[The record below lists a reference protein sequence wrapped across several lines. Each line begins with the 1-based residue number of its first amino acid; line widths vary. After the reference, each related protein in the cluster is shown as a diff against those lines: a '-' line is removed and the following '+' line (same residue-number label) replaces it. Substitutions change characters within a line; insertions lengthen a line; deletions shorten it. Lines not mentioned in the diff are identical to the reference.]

1 MLIIIPGKSRF
12 QFIKQIL
19 VIILCHGMFLGITS
33 CREKKQS
40 PSQQKHPLKEDTKA
54 DFVAIF
60 DGKSLSGWDY
70 DPTHWS
76 VNNGLLV
83 GEVTSKNP
91 LKSNTFIIWQE
102 GLPADFELKLEFRI
116 SGSGNSGINYRS
128 TQLDTIPYALKG
140 YQADIDGKNRYTG
153 QNYEERKRTTL
164 AYRGEKVRISA
175 YKESHDPGSLK
186 SHIKNNAWQKREIIA
201 SLGNEKELQSKIK
214 VEDWNSAHL
223 KVKGN
228 RMQHYINDI
237 LMSDV
242 TDLDTINRKLSGYLG
257 LQLHVG
263 PPMRVEYRN
272 IRIKEY

>member
-1 MLIIIPGKSRF
+1 ML
-12 QFIKQIL
+12 
-19 VIILCHGMFLGITS
+19 LGILS
-33 CREKKQS
+33 CRENNQP
-40 PSQQKHPLKEDTKA
+40 PSQQITSAKEDRGP
-54 DFVAIF
+54 DFLAIF
-60 DGKSLSGWDY
+60 DGKSLKGWDY

-76 VNNGLLV
+76 VDNGLLV

-91 LKSNTFIIWQE
+91 LKSNTFIIWQD

-164 AYRGEKVRISA
+164 AYRGEKVRIPD
-175 YKESHDPGSLK
+175 YKKPDEPGSLK
-186 SHIKNNAWQKREIIA
+186 SGIKNNAWQNREIIA
-201 SLGNEKELQSKIK
+201 SLGNDKELQSKIK

-223 KVKGN
+223 IVTGN

-242 TDLDTINRKLSGYLG
+242 TDLDKDNRKLSGFLG

-263 PPMRVEYRN
+263 PPMKVEYRN
-272 IRIKEY
+272 IKIKEY